1 MMKRIKSAVLP
12 ASPKALIVGFMVA
25 ALLVAAAGFVAA
37 QDSNVIIGCSDKST
51 GALRILKSGTTTCRT
66 NENLISWN
74 QVGPQGQQGA
84 AGPKGDTGAAGPQ
97 GPKGDKGDKGDTG
110 LTGDTG
116 PMGPK
121 GADGATGAQGPKGD
135 TGATGPRGP
144 SDAYVTERGA
154 DVALSDLVSTPG
166 HTPVANLFDL
176 PAGKYLLSFSLEVFN
191 VSPQPTQVECFVTGA
206 GPMSSFWTNQLEG
219 RSDVNDNLDIIA
231 STVPINLA
239 STQTVTLECGAPV
252 AQTRARHIQMTALRV
267 ETLHIQ

>member
-84 AGPKGDTGAAGPQ
+84 AGPKGDTGAAGP
-97 GPKGDKGDKGDTG
+97 
-110 LTGDTG
+110 
-116 PMGPK
+116 
-121 GADGATGAQGPKGD
+121 QGPKGD